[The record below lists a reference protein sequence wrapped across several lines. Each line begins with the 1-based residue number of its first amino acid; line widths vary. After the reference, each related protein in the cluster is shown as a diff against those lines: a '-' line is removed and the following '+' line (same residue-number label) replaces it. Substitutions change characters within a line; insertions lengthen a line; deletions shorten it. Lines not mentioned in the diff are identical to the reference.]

1 MPPTLTSRRRRR
13 LPLSNESGQTM
24 TEYSLLLVLI
34 AVGIAVLLPG
44 LAAAIG
50 GFFAGAAAAFGA

>member
-1 MPPTLTSRRRRR
+1 MPQTHTRR
-13 LPLSNESGQTM
+13 LHLMNEPGQTL

-44 LAAAIG
+44 LATAIS
-50 GFFAGAAAAFGA
+50 GFFSGAAAAFGG

>member
-1 MPPTLTSRRRRR
+1 MPQTHTRRPHFRT
-13 LPLSNESGQTM
+13 ESGQTM

-44 LAAAIG
+44 LASAIS
-50 GFFAGAAAAFGA
+50 GFFTSAAAAFGA